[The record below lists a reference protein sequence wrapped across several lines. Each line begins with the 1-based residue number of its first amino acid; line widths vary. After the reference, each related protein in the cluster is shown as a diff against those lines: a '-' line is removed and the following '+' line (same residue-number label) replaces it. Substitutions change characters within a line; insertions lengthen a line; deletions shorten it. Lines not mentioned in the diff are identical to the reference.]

1 LKILITNKKSKKM
14 ETKGLLL
21 DEKSLQEVSSF
32 LQEMPLKHGLP
43 LLNYLNAKIK
53 EQGINNVREEVKS
66 EE

>member
-1 LKILITNKKSKKM
+1 M

-21 DEKSLQEVSSF
+21 DEKALQEISSF
-32 LQEMPLKHGLP
+32 LQELPLKHGLP

-53 EQGINNVREEVKS
+53 EQGVLNVKEEVKS

>member
-1 LKILITNKKSKKM
+1 M

-21 DEKSLQEVSSF
+21 DEKALQEVSIF
-32 LQEMPLKHGLP
+32 LQDMPLKHGLP